1 MNTIQHPSTPG
12 HEIDSTSV
20 LRVQSLTKSFGGLT
34 AIDNVDF
41 EIEGGRVA
49 ALIGPNGAGK
59 TTLLNV
65 ISGVLRAN
73 SGSVH
78 LFDQEITQWQ
88 TKKIAS
94 SGLIRT
100 FQLVHIF
107 ANMSVLENVL
117 VGFHLQTRGGF
128 WQAMFRSQWTKSQN
142 AGILENG
149 MELLELVG
157 LAHRASERAGNLAF
171 GDQRILEIARA
182 LAADPRVLLLDEPA
196 SGLGPSDT
204 KELGDLILRLRD
216 RGVTVLFIEHD
227 MNLVMKI
234 AEKVIVIDFGIKI
247 AEGTPDEIQNNVDVL
262 LAHLG
267 TGAAPQTRVEPT

>member
-12 HEIDSTSV
+12 HETESTSV
-20 LRVQSLTKSFGGLT
+20 LRVQGLTKSFGGLT
-34 AIDNVDF
+34 AIDNVEF

-65 ISGVLRAN
+65 ISGVMRAN
-73 SGSVH
+73 SGSIY

-100 FQLVHIF
+100 FQLVHVF

-128 WQAMFRSQWTKSQN
+128 WQAMFRPKWTRSQD

-171 GDQRILEIARA
+171 GDQRLLEIARA

-196 SGLGPSDT
+196 SGLTPSGT

-262 LAHLG
+262 LAYLG
-267 TGAAPQTRVEPT
+267 TGAAPQARAEPI